1 MTIYNITFDKL
12 NLLQSKLQPG
22 DSVLIKDGEYKNQNI
37 KLSSNG
43 NFVNNIIIKPKNKG
57 KVILTGKFYL
67 LIDGSYITFKN
78 FILKNGGIK
87 DGVKIKGV
95 GNRITGCEISYDC
108 DGPVLSIYDK
118 YNRIDNCKIYKDR
131 KFNTCVKIKTCISNY
146 ILIDH
151 NIFKNINIQ
160 IETLNNYQLNAR
172 ILLVENIFENIDNVY
187 IRTTKN
193 IVYKNIFIKTRE
205 LNIRYGNN
213 SIIAKNLFL
222 STTGGISISGENHII
237 YGNFF
242 KGITGC
248 KTKNACISILNGKKM
263 DKKYIQVKNLKV
275 YKNIF
280 IDNDV
285 DIVIGVPKNEGKL
298 LPLNC
303 NFKENLI
310 YKISNNPV
318 FGYKGQGA
326 ENLKFLDN
334 KYYANN
340 MGNNPVNSGELID
353 NKQFSLK
360 DFKININI
368 FNYDNME
375 INIEKLYKN
384 KNKKIEIN
392 IYYYKIKKEILEEI
406 TSLKNI

>member
-43 NFVNNIIIKPKNKG
+43 NFNNNIIIKPKNKG
-57 KVILTGKFYL
+57 KVILTGKLYL

-78 FILKNGGIK
+78 FILKNGGIR

-95 GNRITGCEISYDC
+95 WNRITGCDISYDC

-118 YNRIDNCKIYKDR
+118 YNRVDNCKIYKDR
-131 KFNTCVKIKTCISNY
+131 KFNTCFKIKTCISNY

-160 IETLNNYQLNAR
+160 IETHNNEKLNAR
-172 ILLVENIFENIDNVY
+172 ILLVENIFENIDSIS

-193 IVYKNIFIKTRE
+193 VVYKNIFIKTRE

-242 KGITGC
+242 KGISGY

-280 IDNDV
+280 IDNE
-285 DIVIGVPKNEGKL
+285 IEIMIGVPQNEGEL

-303 NFKENLI
+303 KFKGNLI
-310 YKISNNPV
+310 YKISDKPV
-318 FGYKGQGA
+318 FWYKCKGA
-326 ENLKFLDN
+326 ENLKFVNN

-340 MGNNPVNSGELID
+340 IGNNPINPAELID
-353 NKQFSLK
+353 IKQFSLK
-360 DFKININI
+360 DFNI
-368 FNYDNME
+368 FNYDNTE
-375 INIEKLYKN
+375 INAEMFYKKN
-384 KNKKIEIN
+384 KNKNKIEIN
-392 IYYYKIKKEILEEI
+392 IYYYKLKKEILEEI
-406 TSLKNI
+406 TTLKKF